1 MGDPGFMESG
11 NNKKTISKKR
21 SRSQINQNL
30 SAQPIAESR
39 RSEDQCVI
47 IPAMSEEEKSTLVE
61 LLQILD
67 AIDKR
72 AKGIRT
78 T

>member
-1 MGDPGFMESG
+1 MESG
-11 NNKKTISKKR
+11 NNKKAISQKR
-21 SRSQINQNL
+21 SRSLLNRKV
-30 SAQPIAESR
+30 SDQPIPESR
-39 RSEDQCVI
+39 QSEDQCVI